1 MISVFFES
9 SPEIN
14 DVPEAGKRENVIDF
28 HFEKAVEKEEPEDFR
43 PTSANSSSSPQ
54 KNSGEGEKKNQN
66 QKSNI

>member
-43 PTSANSSSSPQ
+43 PTSANSSPQ
-54 KNSGEGEKKNQN
+54 KNSGEGEKKDQN